1 MGRRVGKDTGTD
13 EMKGKWDLIKKSESR
28 KRQSKADLKKQN
40 NEIGSF
46 ELVAEYGIMYITL
59 SLKHFPNLTS
69 R

>member
-46 ELVAEYGIMYITL
+46 
-59 SLKHFPNLTS
+59 
-69 R
+69 